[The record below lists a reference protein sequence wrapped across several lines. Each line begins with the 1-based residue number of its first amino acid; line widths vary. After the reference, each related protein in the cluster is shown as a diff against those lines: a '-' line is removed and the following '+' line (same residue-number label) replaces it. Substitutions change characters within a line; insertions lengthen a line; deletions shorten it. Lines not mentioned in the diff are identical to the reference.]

1 MTYPPFGGTKEM
13 KIHNGLHK
21 AVEKFQISMKS
32 LVYKYGHPLFKGCE
46 KKKRISLAGPFTL
59 ILTAVFLQ
67 KVKLNGNKILLH
79 LI

>member
-1 MTYPPFGGTKEM
+1 MA
-13 KIHNGLHK
+13 IRCLK
-21 AVEKFQISMKS
+21 AV
-32 LVYKYGHPLFKGCE
+32 

>member
-21 AVEKFQISMKS
+21 AVETFQISMKS

-46 KKKRISLAGPFTL
+46 KKTYFASRSIYFNSNSRF
-59 ILTAVFLQ
+59 LT
-67 KVKLNGNKILLH
+67 KSET
-79 LI
+79 